1 MLSTRSIE
9 EIQLTYFAALA
20 TSGSNIVVDTTE
32 GSLAYT
38 LSRGAASAAAAIDN
52 RLIDLQNNSLI
63 VNATGSRLNELL
75 GFIAAREQPARATG
89 SVLAI
94 SKTDSFVIPTGS
106 LLVNVSTGLTFTT
119 TSASVT
125 AVNLFESLIN
135 IQAIEVGSASNLV
148 AGTQLYSADYP
159 QVCFRV
165 GTTNTTTYEGDLV
178 GGQDVESD
186 NAYRARVLA
195 LISNPS
201 SSSSSSLVRKL
212 REYPLVDR
220 AFVRTT
226 VPGVVE
232 IWVDA
237 STIYTAA
244 QRQELLDYISEYLPV
259 GSIPFISQAKRKPV
273 NITLDIQP
281 FSNNSSDLS
290 TLSNRVTSNLT
301 NLILNLDVGES
312 LSVGDI
318 QRSVASLARQIT
330 VVYPTDDVICRM
342 DEILS
347 PGEFK
352 FVFSA
357 NLFKSI

>member
-1 MLSTRSIE
+1 MLTTRSLSD
-9 EIQLTYFAALA
+9 IQSTYFAALA
-20 TSGSNIVVDTTE
+20 NSGSNLVVDTKE

-38 LSRGAASAAAAIDN
+38 LARASAAVAAFLDN

-63 VNATGSRLNELL
+63 TNATGSRLDELL
-75 GFIAAREQPARATG
+75 GFISARQQPARATG

-94 SKTDSFVIPTGS
+94 SKTDSFTIPSGS
-106 LLVNVSTGLTFTT
+106 TLVNVSSGLSFTT
-119 TSASVT
+119 TSSSVT

-135 IQAIEVGSASNLV
+135 IRAVEYGSASNLV
-148 AGTQLYSADYP
+148 AGTQLYSADFP
-159 QVCFRV
+159 DVCFRV
-165 GTTNTTTYEGDLV
+165 GATHTDIYEGDLL
-178 GGQDVESD
+178 GGQDIESD
-186 NAYRARVLA
+186 NAYRFRVLG

-201 SSSSSSLVRKL
+201 SSSSSSIVRLL
-212 REYPLVDR
+212 RDYPLVDR

-237 STIYTAA
+237 NTTYTDA
-244 QRQELLDYISEYLPV
+244 QRQELLDYISTYLPV
-259 GSIPFISQAKRKPV
+259 GSIPFITQAKRKLV
-273 NITLDIQP
+273 NVTLEVQP
-281 FSNNSSDLS
+281 FSNNSNDLS
-290 TLSNRVTSNLT
+290 NISNRITTNLT

-318 QRSVASLARQIT
+318 KRSVSSLARQVT
-330 VVYPTDDVICRM
+330 VVYPTADVVCRL
-342 DEILS
+342 DEVLS

-357 NLFKSI
+357 NLFK

>member
-1 MLSTRSIE
+1 MLSTRTIE
-9 EIQLTYFAALA
+9 EIQATYFAALA
-20 TSGSNIVVDTTE
+20 NSGSNLVVDTKE

-38 LSRGAASAAAAIDN
+38 LSRGAAAAAAAIDN
-52 RLIDLQNNSLI
+52 RLIDLQTNSL
-63 VNATGSRLNELL
+63 VTNATGSRLDELL
-75 GFIAAREQPARATG
+75 GFISTREQPARATG

-94 SKTDSFVIPTGS
+94 SKTDSFAIPAGT
-106 LLVNVSTGLTFTT
+106 LLVNVSTGLTFKT

-135 IQAIEVGSASNLV
+135 IQAIEFGTASNLV

-159 QVCFRV
+159 EVCFRV
-165 GTTNTTTYEGDLV
+165 GATHATDYEGDLV
-178 GGQDVESD
+178 GGQNIESD

-201 SSSSSSLVRKL
+201 SSSGSSIVRKL

-220 AFVRTT
+220 AFVKTT

-244 QRQELLDYISEYLPV
+244 QRQELLGYVSAYLPV
-259 GSIPFISQAKRKPV
+259 GSIPFIAQAKRKPV

-281 FSNNSSDLS
+281 FSNNSNDLS
-290 TLSNRVTSNLT
+290 NLSNRVTSNLT

-318 QRSVASLARQIT
+318 RRSAASLARQIT
-330 VVYPTDDVICRM
+330 VVYPTENIVCRT

-357 NLFKSI
+357 NLFK

>member
-1 MLSTRSIE
+1 MLRARTIE
-9 EIQLTYFAALA
+9 EIQSTYFAALA
-20 TSGSNIVVDTTE
+20 TSGTNLVVDTKD

-38 LSRGAASAAAAIDN
+38 LARGSAAVSASLDN

-63 VNATGSRLNELL
+63 VNAAGSRLDELL
-75 GFIAAREQPARATG
+75 GFISPRQQPARATG

-94 SKTDSFVIPTGS
+94 SKTDSFVIPAGTT
-106 LLVNVSTGLTFTT
+106 LLNVSSGLSFRT

-135 IQAIEVGSASNLV
+135 IQAIEFGSASNLV

-159 QVCFRV
+159 DVCFRV
-165 GTTNTTTYEGDLV
+165 GSTHNEVYEGDIL
-178 GGQDVESD
+178 GGQNIETD
-186 NAYRARVLA
+186 NAYRSRVLS

-201 SSSSSSLVRKL
+201 SSSTSSLVRLL
-212 REYPLVDR
+212 RDYPLVDR

-237 STIYTAA
+237 NTIYTAA

-259 GSIPFISQAKRKPV
+259 GTIPFITQARRKLV

-281 FSNNSSDLS
+281 FSNNSNDLS
-290 TLSNRVTSNLT
+290 ALSNRITSNLT

-318 QRSVASLARQIT
+318 RRAVSSLARQVT
-330 VVYPTDDVICRM
+330 VVYPTADVVCRT

-347 PGEFK
+347 SGEFK

-357 NLFKSI
+357 NLFK

>member
-1 MLSTRSIE
+1 MLRSRSIE
-9 EIQLTYFAALA
+9 EIQSTYFAALA
-20 TSGSNIVVDTTE
+20 TSGSNLVVDTKD

-38 LSRGAASAAAAIDN
+38 LARASAAVSASLDN

-63 VNATGSRLNELL
+63 LNASGSRLDELL
-75 GFIAAREQPARATG
+75 GFVSPRQQPARATG

-94 SKTDSFVIPTGS
+94 SKTDSFVIPAGS
-106 LLVNVSTGLTFTT
+106 ILVNVSSGLSFAT

-135 IQAIEVGSASNLV
+135 VQAIEFGISSNLV
-148 AGTQLYSADYP
+148 AGTQLYSADFP
-159 QVCFRV
+159 EVCFRV
-165 GTTNTTTYEGDLV
+165 GATHNESYEGDLL
-178 GGQDVESD
+178 GGQNIETD
-186 NAYRARVLA
+186 NAYRTRVLG

-201 SSSSSSLVRKL
+201 SSSTSSIVRLL
-212 REYPLVDR
+212 RDYPLVDR

-237 STIYTAA
+237 GTIYTNA
-244 QRQELLDYISEYLPV
+244 QRQELLDYVSPFLPV
-259 GSIPFISQAKRKPV
+259 GALPFITQARRKLV
-273 NITLDIQP
+273 NITLEVQP
-281 FSNNSSDLS
+281 FSNNNNDLS
-290 TLSNRVTSNLT
+290 NLSNRITSNLT

-312 LSVGDI
+312 LSIGDI
-318 QRSVASLARQIT
+318 RRSVSSLARQVT
-330 VVYPTDDVICRM
+330 VVYPTADAVCRA

-352 FVFSA
+352 LVFSA
-357 NLFKSI
+357 NLFK

>member
-1 MLSTRSIE
+1 MLSARSIE
-9 EIQLTYFAALA
+9 DIQSTYFAALA
-20 TSGSNIVVDTTE
+20 TSGSNLVVDTKE

-38 LSRGAASAAAAIDN
+38 LARGSAAVSAAIDN
-52 RLIDLQNNSLI
+52 RLIDLQNNALI
-63 VNATGSRLNELL
+63 TNASGSRLDELL
-75 GFIAAREQPARATG
+75 SFISPRQQPARATG

-94 SKTDSFVIPTGS
+94 SKTDSFTIPAGTQ
-106 LLVNVSTGLTFTT
+106 LINVSTGLSFRT

-135 IQAIEVGSASNLV
+135 IQAVEFGTSSNLV

-159 QVCFRV
+159 DVCFRV
-165 GTTNTTTYEGDLV
+165 GATHTEVYEGDLL
-178 GGQDVESD
+178 GGQDIETD
-186 NAYRARVLA
+186 NAYRSRVLS

-201 SSSSSSLVRKL
+201 SSSSSSLVRLL
-212 REYPLVDR
+212 RDYPLVDR
-220 AFVRTT
+220 AYVKTT
-226 VPGVVE
+226 VPGIVE

-237 STIYTAA
+237 STIYTEA
-244 QRQELLDYISEYLPV
+244 QRQELLDYISTYLPV
-259 GSIPFISQAKRKPV
+259 GVIPFISQARRKPV

-281 FSNNSSDLS
+281 FSNNNNDLS
-290 TLSNRVTSNLT
+290 ALSNRVTSNLT

-318 QRSVASLARQIT
+318 RRSVSSLARQVT
-330 VVYPTDDVICRM
+330 VVYPTADIVCRI

-357 NLFKSI
+357 NLFK